1 MPPAAGPPD
10 VPAAHVATSPEEPLP
25 LPGHQTLE
33 LRLLARAVQ
42 ADGPHAVGAAE
53 GVALALGEVAAA
65 HPPAH
70 QEVLSTEL
78 VVRLVTAPTSS
89 SPTTFVLLLFRV
101 ELDFNMA
108 HLSDLERDVTSE
120 YSLRK
125 VNIGDLRV
133 TLRRLVIE

>member
-1 MPPAAGPPD
+1 MRPLHVVVPPAAGPPD
-10 VPAAHVATSPEEPLP
+10 VPAAHAAPGPEEPLP

-42 ADGPHAVGAAE
+42 ADRPHAVGAAE
-53 GVALALGEVAAA
+53 GIALALGEVVAA

-101 ELDFNMA
+101 ELDFNTI
-108 HLSDLERDVTSE
+108 STFV
-120 YSLRK
+120 
-125 VNIGDLRV
+125 RV
-133 TLRRLVIE
+133 REIT